1 MPATLD
7 KSRFGRWALI
17 TGASSGIGK
26 EFARQLAGSGINV
39 VLIARR
45 EKLLAEVAI
54 EISQTY
60 RVEHRVIVA
69 DLSVDRFIGELTT
82 ATQNIDIG
90 LVISNAGSANPGRF
104 TNKEPQE
111 LAMTLRLSAL
121 AHAELALHF
130 GPRLIRRGRG
140 GMVFVGAMGA
150 ETGAPFMAHDGG
162 AKAYVQSLGLALH
175 EEWKPQGVCVTVV
188 SPGPTDTP
196 VLAKF
201 GLDASTMP
209 MKPLRVGQV
218 VTEGLNALA
227 ANRAILIP
235 GRMNRMMKKI
245 LPSSLT
251 RSMLAKMFAKMPS
264 VTNPPPRQGD
274 GQTHVG

>member
-1 MPATLD
+1 MAARLD
-7 KSRFGRWALI
+7 KNRFGPWALI

-26 EFARQLAGSGINV
+26 EFALQVASSGINV
-39 VLIARR
+39 VLVARR
-45 EKLLAEVAI
+45 EKVLAGVAAEV
-54 EISQTY
+54 SRKY
-60 RVEHRVIVA
+60 GVEHWVVAA
-69 DLSVDRFIGELTT
+69 DLSVDGFITELAP
-82 ATQNIDIG
+82 ATRNLDIG

-104 TNKEPQE
+104 TDKAPQE
-111 LAMTLRLSAL
+111 LAVTLRLSAL

-130 GPRLIRRGRG
+130 GPLLIRRGKG

-162 AKAYVQSLGLALH
+162 AKAYVQSFGLALH
-175 EEWKPQGVCVTVV
+175 EEWKPQGVYVTVV
-188 SPGPTDTP
+188 PPGPTDTP

-218 VTEGLNALA
+218 VAEGLNALSV
-227 ANRAILIP
+227 NRAILIP
-235 GRMNRMMKKI
+235 GRMNRIMKRI

-251 RSMLAKMFAKMPS
+251 RSMLARMFANMPA
-264 VTNPPPRQGD
+264 VTNPPPRQGSKPS
-274 GQTHVG
+274 HVR

>member
-1 MPATLD
+1 MPASLD
-7 KSRFGRWALI
+7 QNRFGPWALI

-26 EFARQLAGSGINV
+26 EFALQLAGSGIKV
-39 VLIARR
+39 VLVARR
-45 EKLLAEVAI
+45 EKVLAEVAA
-54 EISQTY
+54 EISRKY
-60 RVEHRVIVA
+60 GVEHRVVVA
-69 DLSVDRFIGELTT
+69 DLSVEGFISELAA
-82 ATQNIDIG
+82 ATRNLDIG

-104 TNKEPQE
+104 TDKVSHE

-121 AHAELALHF
+121 AHAELALYF
-130 GPRLIRRGRG
+130 GPQLIRRGKG

-162 AKAYVQSLGLALH
+162 AKAYVQSFGLALH
-175 EEWKPQGVCVTVV
+175 EEWKPQGVYVTVV
-188 SPGPTDTP
+188 PPGPTDTP

-218 VTEGLNALA
+218 VTEGLNALSV
-227 ANRAILIP
+227 NRSIFIP
-235 GRMNRMMKKI
+235 GRMNRIMKKI

-251 RSMLAKMFAKMPS
+251 RSMLARMFAKMPA
-264 VTNPPPRQGD
+264 VTNPLPRQGSKQAH
-274 GQTHVG
+274 GS

>member
-1 MPATLD
+1 MPARLD
-7 KSRFGRWALI
+7 KSRFGPWALI

-26 EFARQLAGSGINV
+26 EFALQLAGSGINV

-45 EKLLAEVAI
+45 EKHLAEVAT
-54 EISQTY
+54 EISRTY

-69 DLSVDRFIGELTT
+69 DLSAHRFIVELAA
-82 ATQNIDIG
+82 ATQNLDIG

-104 TNKEPQE
+104 TDKAPQE

-130 GPRLIRRGRG
+130 GRRLSRRGRG

-175 EEWKPQGVCVTVV
+175 EEWRPQGVYVTVV

-227 ANRAILIP
+227 ANRAILTP
-235 GRMNRMMKKI
+235 GRMNRIMKKI

-251 RSMLAKMFAKMPS
+251 RSMLARMFEKMPS
-264 VTNPPPRQGD
+264 ITNPPPRAGD
-274 GQTHVG
+274 QAHAG